1 MPNQPGQSPAVLAAA
16 RDFAQR
22 VAARWPMRGAM
33 LFGSQARG
41 SANPESDTDIAIM
54 LGILRKD

>member
-1 MPNQPGQSPAVLAAA
+1 
-16 RDFAQR
+16 
-22 VAARWPMRGAM
+22 MRGAM

-41 SANPESDTDIAIM
+41 SANAGSDTDIAIM